1 MKLAIPIL
9 FILSF
14 FVADELFAQKTESTI
29 PDTLEIDSI
38 KVHSPTK
45 ATLFSVA
52 IPGLGQVYN
61 KKYWKVPIIYAGIGA
76 SLYFAFSNQID
87 YTKYKKAYSSRI
99 DGDESTITGIEFE
112 NLTDENLESAMDFY
126 QRNRDLSYIFVG
138 LFYVLNIVDA
148 AVDAHLFTFPK
159 NDNLSFNIK
168 PSLQLTQNNQFAQG
182 LTLVIKL

>member
-61 KKYWKVPIIYAGIGA
+61 KK
-76 SLYFAFSNQID
+76 
-87 YTKYKKAYSSRI
+87 
-99 DGDESTITGIEFE
+99 
-112 NLTDENLESAMDFY
+112 
-126 QRNRDLSYIFVG
+126 
-138 LFYVLNIVDA
+138 
-148 AVDAHLFTFPK
+148 
-159 NDNLSFNIK
+159 
-168 PSLQLTQNNQFAQG
+168 
-182 LTLVIKL
+182 